1 MQLESY
7 LVKYNV
13 NNTQSQATLHL
24 YSNSESQAISKLKQK
39 GSVSQDS
46 VVIILSIQKR

>member
-7 LVKYNV
+7 IVRYRV
-13 NNTQSQATLHL
+13 NSTQTQTTLHL
-24 YSNSESQAISKLKQK
+24 YSNSESQAIFKLKQR